1 VATSNNSPT
10 IKRILVVRLGAMGDV
25 LHTLP
30 AAAALQ
36 ARFPSAEIGWAI
48 EERWLELLCAC
59 APGGSPVDG
68 VVHWRPRSLEKPLV
82 DHIHVVNTR
91 GWRAGLLSDET
102 WKEARGAIRGLRQIS
117 YDVAIDFQG
126 AWKSAM
132 VAVASGAPVRIGFR
146 NPREHPA
153 SVFYTRQVSGSGTH
167 IVEQNLSL
175 LSAFDHLERD
185 DRAAMRQ
192 VSLSEPPR
200 APELPLDDT
209 HELWANQELM
219 RLDLFHRDFAIINP
233 GAGWGAKCWPAESY
247 AEVARG
253 LAEHGVRS
261 LVNFG
266 PREDELARDVE
277 NASRGAAQARRY
289 SLGELIALTRR
300 ARLFVGGDTGPMH
313 LAAALRVPVIG
324 IFGPTNP
331 ARNGPY
337 GTEAIV
343 LRSPES
349 VTNHSRR
356 AGPDHAM
363 LLIRPGEVLTAT
375 LNLLQ
380 RTAPAQSM
388 LSAELRST
396 QEVRR
401 G

>member
-1 VATSNNSPT
+1 VATSNNSPA
-10 IKRILVVRLGAMGDV
+10 IQRILVVRLGAMGDV

-30 AAAALQ
+30 AVAALHTL
-36 ARFPSAEIGWAI
+36 FPSAEIGWAI

-59 APGGSPVDG
+59 GPGGSPVDG
-68 VVHWRPRSLEKPLV
+68 VIHWRPRSPEKPLV

-91 GWRAGLLSDET
+91 TWRAEFLSDET
-102 WKEARGAIRGLRQIS
+102 WKEAWDAVRELRRIQ

-153 SVFYTRQVSGSGTH
+153 SVFYTRQVSSTGTH

-175 LSAFDHLERD
+175 LSAFDHLAGYD
-185 DRAAMRQ
+185 WAAMRQ
-192 VSLSEPPR
+192 VVLTEPPR
-200 APELPLDDT
+200 TPELPLDDA
-209 HELWANQELM
+209 HELWANQELV

-233 GAGWGAKCWPAESY
+233 GAGWGAKCWLAESY
-247 AEVARG
+247 AAVARG
-253 LAEHGVRS
+253 LAERGVRS

-266 PREDELARDVE
+266 PGEDELAHEVE
-277 NASRGAAQARRY
+277 NGSDGAAKARRY
-289 SLGELIALTRR
+289 SLSELIALTRR
-300 ARLFVGGDTGPMH
+300 ARLFIGGDTGPMH
-313 LAAALRVPVIG
+313 LAAALRIPVIG

-337 GTEAIV
+337 ATEAIV

-356 AGPDHAM
+356 ARPDQAM
-363 LLIRPGEVLTAT
+363 LLIRPEEVLTAA
-375 LNLLQ
+375 LNLLR
-380 RTAPAQSM
+380 RTTPAQSV
-388 LSAELRST
+388 RSPE
-396 QEVRR
+396 EVRH